1 MKRRPFLKMV
11 GGVAGSCSVGLQ
23 SRLAGAVG
31 FKNRQDETCE
41 IPLREYGKTGEKLPM
56 VVFPGLCLMHYE
68 QDFCTKE
75 LHRAVDRGLNFFD
88 VAPAYGRDGDC
99 EKKMGKGLQ
108 GIERS
113 RYFLACKTKMR
124 DKEGARL
131 ELERSLKRLNTDYF
145 DLYQMHHLRS
155 TDEVKQAFAP
165 GGAMET
171 FFKAKEEGK
180 IRYIGF
186 SAHTSKSALEAFK
199 LFPFDSVMFPINF
212 VEYYSFGFGKEVIE
226 AAEKQ
231 GAAILAMK
239 AICGG
244 RWPGGVENT
253 RKWWYRPLEDQHEID
268 LAVRFSAS
276 RKNVVAV
283 IPASFIDLFDKT
295 AIAAKAYREPTPEE
309 LAQLQEMASQ
319 RLSVF
324 LDEQKKFTMAH
335 PRGDLAFPDS
345 PYEGC
350 PCAHYT

>member
-1 MKRRPFLKMV
+1 
-11 GGVAGSCSVGLQ
+11 
-23 SRLAGAVG
+23 AGALE
-31 FKNRQDETCE
+31 FKNRLDDSCE

-56 VVFPGLCLMHYE
+56 VVFPGLCLMHYD
-68 QDFCTKE
+68 QDYCSYE

-131 ELERSLKRLNTDYF
+131 ELERSLKRLHTDYF

-155 TDEVKQAFAP
+155 TDEVRQAFGP

-180 IRYIGF
+180 IRYFGF
-186 SAHTSKSALEAFK
+186 SAHTTKSALEAFK
-199 LFPFDSVMFPINF
+199 HFSFNSVMFPINF

-226 AAEKQ
+226 EAEKQ

-239 AICGG
+239 TICGG
-244 RWPGGVENT
+244 QWPKDAENK
-253 RKWWYRPLEDQHEID
+253 RHWWYRPLEDQREID

-276 RKNVVAV
+276 QKNVAAV
-283 IPASFIDLFDKT
+283 IPTGFIDLFDKT
-295 AIAAKAYREPTPEE
+295 VIAAKAYQAPTQDE
-309 LAQLQEMASQ
+309 LAQLQKMADE

-324 LDEQKKFTMAH
+324 LDEQKRYSMAH
-335 PRGDLAFPDS
+335 PHDDLVFPDS

-350 PCAHYT
+350 PGAHYT